1 MHDFEHLDYYELLNV
16 SRDASSEDIK
26 RAYRHQ
32 IARYHPDRNMS
43 ASPDERDYSRHR
55 SQRINEAYRVL
66 GDFHLRTAYNRGLP
80 IASPARRGSNAD
92 HARPPRKPP
101 RRPAAPRDHQSEL
114 YDQAQQHMQ
123 AGRWMQAATT
133 LRELQQLNPFY
144 RDSATLLAQAEAA
157 LRDNAPPGEAS
168 HMPETAPASAYAA
181 PTRAQRSRKLLL
193 FGGGGALVVGGIVAA
208 LLFQPQPP
216 ITGAG
221 SAEATAT
228 PTAAAVVVS
237 SGETPTGTAVL
248 PTGTAVPPTG
258 TAVPPTGTAVPPTGT
273 AVPPTGTAVPPT
285 PTPVPPTP
293 TPVPPTPTIAVE
305 QGQVVFTD
313 DFGADSQGWAVQQGI
328 GWSVGYANGAYRVSS
343 TLGDAN
349 IWSFRTIYTVGPDF
363 SIRTDV
369 QVLSGAAGL
378 LLRYVD
384 AQNYVAVLIDPAA
397 GSYLLEQYSGGV
409 RSVVAEGPSEAIQ
422 QGASAINRLV
432 VRLQGNRVQLFI
444 NNQPVADS
452 TLENVA
458 LSNTYGLLVNARG
471 AGAAE
476 ALFDRV
482 QIRTRE

>member
-1 MHDFEHLDYYELLNV
+1 
-16 SRDASSEDIK
+16 
-26 RAYRHQ
+26 
-32 IARYHPDRNMS
+32 MS

-80 IASPARRGSNAD
+80 IASPARRGNNAE
-92 HARPPRKPP
+92 HARPTRTPP
-101 RRPAAPRDHQSEL
+101 RRPAAPRDHQAEL

-157 LRDNAPPGEAS
+157 LRDSAPPGEAS
-168 HMPETAPASAYAA
+168 HMPETAPAAAYAA
-181 PTRAQRSRKLLL
+181 PARTQRSRKLLL

-228 PTAAAVVVS
+228 PTAAAVVLS
-237 SGETPTGTAVL
+237 SAETPM
-248 PTGTAVPPTG
+248 PTAVPPT
-258 TAVPPTGTAVPPTGT
+258 A
-273 AVPPTGTAVPPT
+273 TAVPPT
-285 PTPVPPTP
+285 PTPVPPTATAVPP
-293 TPVPPTPTIAVE
+293 TPTPVPPTATAVPPTPTIAVE
-305 QGQVVFTD
+305 QGEVVFTD
-313 DFGADSQGWAVQQGI
+313 DFGAGSQGWAVQQGI